1 METPPAQTGVLVI
14 RAWRQ
19 GDPSSVVMRVT
30 RTVDVSTG
38 DDETGTTTSVEEVL
52 ALVRSWLDQIR
63 SPVTNA

>member
-1 METPPAQTGVLVI
+1 METPHAQTGVLVI

-19 GDPSSVVMRVT
+19 GDPASVVMRVT

-38 DDETGTTTSVEEVL
+38 DDETETTTSVEEVL